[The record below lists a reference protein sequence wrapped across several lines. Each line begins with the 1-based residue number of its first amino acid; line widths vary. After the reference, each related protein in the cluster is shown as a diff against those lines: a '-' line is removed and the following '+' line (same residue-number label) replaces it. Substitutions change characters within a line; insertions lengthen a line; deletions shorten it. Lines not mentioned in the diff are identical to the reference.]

1 VIGAVAI
8 GDLVE
13 LVWVSLA
20 ATILLSLAAS
30 LCVLGL
36 TRSNELRRARQGG
49 AAAAYAALGL
59 AGALAVAGGIVAG
72 LAIIVTG

>member
-1 VIGAVAI
+1 MIGAVAI

-20 ATILLSLAAS
+20 ATILLSLA
-30 LCVLGL
+30 
-36 TRSNELRRARQGG
+36 RSNELRRARQGG